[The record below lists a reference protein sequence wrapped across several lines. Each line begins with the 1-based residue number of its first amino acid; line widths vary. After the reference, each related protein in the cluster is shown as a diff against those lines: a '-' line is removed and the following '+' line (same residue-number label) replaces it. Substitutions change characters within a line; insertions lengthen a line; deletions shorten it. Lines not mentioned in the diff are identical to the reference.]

1 MLENLYPDS
10 LEASGR
16 YLRIILKEIS
26 ELKLP
31 YTPIVYSVW
40 YEYASGRN
48 PELNRDIQAARN
60 KKECIDYQK
69 VLEWFR
75 HYISDRPLLVT
86 EEQTRK
92 AGSLLDGMTSQ
103 LTEAG
108 NRMNRQGDQ
117 LKAHNERLSKASTG
131 SDIKNISLDIVSETR
146 RIIDGNTD
154 LKNNVHNTISD
165 LDALKLELRNLREAA
180 KTDMLTGLLNRR
192 GFEDAIAKPMK
203 DAQEETAPLTLI
215 IADIDLF
222 KRINDNYGHL
232 TGDNVLKL
240 LSKLLQ
246 KHIKGKDIAGR
257 FGGEEFIMVLPE
269 TKMNGGFILAEQI
282 RTSLEKIRWQSKSSG
297 KDIGTITISLG
308 VAQFI
313 PGEDL
318 DALIARADKALYA
331 AKENGRNRTGTHNG
345 KEVVLP

>member
-1 MLENLYPDS
+1 MLKNLYLDS

-31 YTPIVYSVW
+31 YTPIVYAVW
-40 YEYASGRN
+40 YEYASGQN
-48 PELNRDIQAARN
+48 CELNKDIQAARK
-60 KKECIDYQK
+60 KKELIDYQK

-75 HYISDRPLLVT
+75 HHVSAKQLLVT
-86 EEQTRK
+86 EEQTKK
-92 AGSLLDGMTSQ
+92 AGSLFEDMTSR

-108 NRMNRQGDQ
+108 TRMDRRGEQ
-117 LKAHNERLSKASTG
+117 LKTHIEHLNDAS
-131 SDIKNISLDIVSETR
+131 SEPDIKNICRDIVLETQQ
-146 RIIDGNTD
+146 IIDDNTD
-154 LKNNVHNTISD
+154 LKKNILKTITE
-165 LDALKLELRNLREAA
+165 LDTVKLELRDLKEAA

-192 GFEDAIAKPMK
+192 GFKNAVATPMR

-215 IADIDLF
+215 LADIDRF

-240 LSKLLQ
+240 ISKLLQ

-269 TKMNGGFILAEQI
+269 TKMDGGFALAEQI
-282 RTSLEKIRWQSKSSG
+282 RISLEKMRWQSKSSG

-313 PGEDL
+313 PGENL

-345 KEVVLP
+345 KEVIFP

>member
-1 MLENLYPDS
+1 MLKNLYPDS

-16 YLRIILKEIS
+16 YLRMILKEIS

-31 YTPIVYSVW
+31 YTPVVYSVW
-40 YEYASGRN
+40 YEYASGQN
-48 PELNRDIQAARN
+48 QELNKEIQAAR
-60 KKECIDYQK
+60 KKKDVIDYQT

-75 HYISDRPLLVT
+75 NHVADRKLVNT
-86 EEQTRK
+86 EEQTEK
-92 AGSLLDGMTSQ
+92 AGSLLDSMTSR
-103 LTEAG
+103 LVEAG
-108 NRMNRQGDQ
+108 NHMGRQGDQ
-117 LKAHNERLSKASTG
+117 LKTHIENLNNAPSDQ
-131 SDIKNISLDIVSETR
+131 DIKDICRDIVLQTQE
-146 RIIDGNTD
+146 IIDGNTA
-154 LKNNVHNTISD
+154 LKNNIHTTICE
-165 LDALKLELRNLREAA
+165 LDTLKLELKNLREEA

-192 GFEDAIAKPMK
+192 GFDDAIAPPMAE
-203 DAQEETAPLTLI
+203 AQEEIAPLTLI
-215 IADIDLF
+215 IADIDRF

-240 LSKLLQ
+240 ISKLLQ

-257 FGGEEFIMVLPE
+257 FGGEEFIMALPE
-269 TKMNGGFILAEQI
+269 TKLNGGFALAEQI
-282 RTSLEKIRWQSKSSG
+282 RSSLEKMTWQSKSSG
-297 KDIGTITISLG
+297 KDMGTITISLG

-345 KEVVLP
+345 KEVICP

>member
-1 MLENLYPDS
+1 MLKNLYPDS

-26 ELKLP
+26 DLKLP
-31 YTPIVYSVW
+31 YTPITYSVW

-48 PELNRDIQAARN
+48 PELYKEIQAARKKKEIINN
-60 KKECIDYQK
+60 KK
-69 VLEWFR
+69 VFEWFS
-75 HYISDRPLLVT
+75 HYVSDRPLLVT
-86 EEQTRK
+86 KKQTIK
-92 AGSLLDGMTSQ
+92 AESLLNEMTSR

-108 NRMNRQGDQ
+108 NRMGQQGDQ
-117 LKAHNERLSKASTG
+117 LKAHIENLNSAS
-131 SDIKNISLDIVSETR
+131 SEPDIKNICRDIILETQ

-154 LKNNVHNTISD
+154 LKNNVHKTINE
-165 LDALKLELRNLREAA
+165 LGALTLELKNLREAA

-192 GFEDAIAKPMK
+192 GFEDAIAKAIK
-203 DAQEETAPLTLI
+203 DAQKGTEPLTLI
-215 IADIDLF
+215 IADLDRF

-240 LSKLLQ
+240 LSKLLR

-257 FGGEEFIMVLPE
+257 FGGEEFIMALPE
-269 TKMNGGFILAEQI
+269 TKINGGFALAEQI
-282 RTSLEKIRWQSKSSG
+282 RTSLEKMRWQSKSSG

-308 VAQFI
+308 VAQFN

-318 DALIARADKALYA
+318 NSLIARADKALYT
-331 AKENGRNRTGTHNG
+331 AKKNGRNRTATHNG
-345 KEVVLP
+345 KEVIFP

>member
-1 MLENLYPDS
+1 MLKNLYFDS

-31 YTPIVYSVW
+31 YTPIVYAVW
-40 YEYASGRN
+40 YEYASGQN
-48 PELNRDIQAARN
+48 HELNKDIQAARE
-60 KKECIDYQK
+60 KKDLIDDQK

-75 HYISDRPLLVT
+75 HHVSAKQLLVT
-86 EEQTRK
+86 EEQTEK
-92 AGSLLDGMTSQ
+92 AGSLFDGMTSR

-108 NRMNRQGDQ
+108 TRMGRQGDQ
-117 LKAHNERLSKASTG
+117 LKTHIEHLNDAS
-131 SDIKNISLDIVSETR
+131 SEPDIKNICRDIVLETQQ
-146 RIIDGNTD
+146 IIDDNTD
-154 LKNNVHNTISD
+154 LKKNILKTITE
-165 LDALKLELRNLREAA
+165 LDTVKLELSNLKEAA

-192 GFEDAIAKPMK
+192 GFEDAVATPMEN
-203 DAQEETAPLTLI
+203 AQKETAPLTLLL
-215 IADIDLF
+215 ADLDRF

-240 LSKLLQ
+240 ISKLLQ

-257 FGGEEFIMVLPE
+257 FGGEEFIMALPE
-269 TKMNGGFILAEQI
+269 TKMDGGVALAEQI
-282 RTSLEKIRWQSKSSG
+282 RTSLEKMRWQSKSSG
-297 KDIGTITISLG
+297 NDIGTITISIG

-345 KEVVLP
+345 KEVIFP

>member
-1 MLENLYPDS
+1 MLKNLYLDS
-10 LEASGR
+10 LEASGK

-40 YEYASGRN
+40 YEYVSGQN
-48 PELNRDIQAARN
+48 AELNKDIQAARE
-60 KKECIDYQK
+60 KKELIDYQK
-69 VLEWFR
+69 VLEWFSN
-75 HYISDRPLLVT
+75 HVSDRQLLNT

-92 AGSLLDGMTSQ
+92 AGSLLDGITSR

-108 NRMNRQGDQ
+108 NRMGLQGDQ
-117 LKAHNERLSKASTG
+117 LKAHIENLNNASNEP
-131 SDIKNISLDIVSETR
+131 DIKNICRDIVLETQG
-146 RIIDGNTD
+146 IIDGNAE
-154 LKNNVHNTISD
+154 LKNNIHTTISE
-165 LDALKLELRNLREAA
+165 LDALKLELKNLKEAA

-192 GFEDAIAKPMK
+192 GFEDAIKQPMEE
-203 DAQEETAPLTLI
+203 AQEETAPLTLI
-215 IADIDLF
+215 IADIDRF

-240 LSKLLQ
+240 ISKLLQ

-269 TKMNGGFILAEQI
+269 TKMDGGFALAEQI
-282 RTSLEKIRWQSKSSG
+282 RTSLEKMRWQSKSSG

-313 PGEDL
+313 PGENI

-345 KEVVLP
+345 NEVILP

>member
-1 MLENLYPDS
+1 MLKNLYLDS

-31 YTPIVYSVW
+31 YTPIVYAVW
-40 YEYASGRN
+40 YEYASGKN
-48 PELNRDIQAARN
+48 SELNKDIQATRG
-60 KKECIDYQK
+60 KKELIDYQK

-75 HYISDRPLLVT
+75 HHVSAKQLLVT
-86 EEQTRK
+86 EEQTKK
-92 AGSLLDGMTSQ
+92 AGSLFDGMTSR

-108 NRMNRQGDQ
+108 TRMDRQGDQ
-117 LKAHNERLSKASTG
+117 LKTHIEHLNNAS
-131 SDIKNISLDIVSETR
+131 SEADIKNICRGIVLETQQ
-146 RIIDGNTD
+146 IIDDNTD
-154 LKNNVHNTISD
+154 LKKNIFKTITE
-165 LDALKLELRNLREAA
+165 LDAVKLELRNLKEEA

-192 GFEDAIAKPMK
+192 GFEDAVATPME

-215 IADIDLF
+215 LADIDRF

-240 LSKLLQ
+240 ISKLLQ

-269 TKMNGGFILAEQI
+269 TKMDGGFALAEQI
-282 RTSLEKIRWQSKSSG
+282 RTSLEKMRWQSKSSG

-331 AKENGRNRTGTHNG
+331 AKGNGRNRTGTHNG
-345 KEVVLP
+345 KEVISP

>member
-1 MLENLYPDS
+1 MLKNLYPDS

-31 YTPIVYSVW
+31 YNPIVYSVW

-48 PELNRDIQAARN
+48 PELNKDIQETWE
-60 KKECIDYQK
+60 KKEAIDYQK
-69 VLEWFR
+69 ILEWFR
-75 HYISDRPLLVT
+75 HHVSDRQLLVT
-86 EEQTRK
+86 EEQTQK
-92 AGSLLDGMTSQ
+92 AGCLLDGMTSR

-108 NRMNRQGDQ
+108 NRMDRQGDL
-117 LKAHNERLSKASTG
+117 LKGHNERLSNASTG
-131 SDIKNISLDIVSETR
+131 SDIKNISQDIVSETQR
-146 RIIDGNTD
+146 LINDNAN
-154 LKNNVHNTISD
+154 LKNNVHSAISE
-165 LDALKLELRNLREAA
+165 LDALKLELNNLKEAA

-192 GFEDAIAKPMK
+192 GFEDAIAEPMK
-203 DAQEETAPLTLI
+203 DAQEETAPLSLI

-222 KRINDNYGHL
+222 KRINDTYGHL

-257 FGGEEFIMVLPE
+257 FGGEEFIMVLPD
-269 TKMNGGFILAEQI
+269 TKMDGGFALAEQI
-282 RTSLEKIRWQSKSSG
+282 RTSLEKMRWQSKSTG

-331 AKENGRNRTGTHNG
+331 AKANGRNRTGTHNG

>member
-1 MLENLYPDS
+1 MLINLYPDS

-40 YEYASGRN
+40 YEYVSGRN
-48 PELNRDIQAARN
+48 PELNRDIQAARK
-60 KKECIDYQK
+60 KKERIDYQK
-69 VLEWFR
+69 ILEWFR
-75 HYISDRPLLVT
+75 HHVSDRQLLVT
-86 EEQTRK
+86 EEQTKK
-92 AGSLLDGMTSQ
+92 AGTLLDGMTSH

-108 NRMNRQGDQ
+108 NRMGRQGKQ
-117 LKAHNERLSKASTG
+117 LKAHNERLSNASTG
-131 SDIKNISLDIVSETR
+131 SDIKNISLDIVSETQQ
-146 RIIDGNTD
+146 IIDGNTD

-165 LDALKLELRNLREAA
+165 LDTLKQELRNLREAA

-192 GFEDAIAKPMK
+192 GFEDAIAEPMK
-203 DAQEETAPLTLI
+203 DAQEETAPLTLM

-269 TKMNGGFILAEQI
+269 TKMDGGFILAEQI
-282 RTSLEKIRWQSKSSG
+282 RTSLEKMRWQSKSTG

-345 KEVVLP
+345 KEVILP

>member
-1 MLENLYPDS
+1 MLKNLYPDS

-16 YLRIILKEIS
+16 YLRMILKEIS

-40 YEYASGRN
+40 YEYASGQN
-48 PELNRDIQAARN
+48 HELNKDIQAARK
-60 KKECIDYQK
+60 KKEVIDYQM

-75 HYISDRPLLVT
+75 NYVSDRQLRNT
-86 EEQTRK
+86 EEQTEK
-92 AGSLLDGMTSQ
+92 AGSLLDDMTAR
-103 LTEAG
+103 LVEAG
-108 NRMNRQGDQ
+108 DHMGRQGEQ
-117 LKAHNERLSKASTG
+117 LKTHIEDLNNAPSDQ
-131 SDIKNISLDIVSETR
+131 DIKNICRDIVLQTQE
-146 RIIDGNTD
+146 IIDGNTD
-154 LKNNVHNTISD
+154 LKNNIHTTICE
-165 LDALKLELRNLREAA
+165 LDALKLELKNLREEA

-192 GFEDAIAKPMK
+192 GFEDAIEKPMAE
-203 DAQEETAPLTLI
+203 AQKEIAPLTLI
-215 IADIDLF
+215 ISDIDRF

-240 LSKLLQ
+240 ISKLLQ

-269 TKMNGGFILAEQI
+269 TKMDGGFALAEQI
-282 RTSLEKIRWQSKSSG
+282 RVSLEKMRWQSKSSG

-308 VAQFI
+308 VAQFM

-318 DALIARADKALYA
+318 DTLIARADKALYS
-331 AKENGRNRTGTHNG
+331 AKENGRNRTCAHNG
-345 KEVVLP
+345 KEVIFP

>member
-1 MLENLYPDS
+1 MLKNLYLDS

-16 YLRIILKEIS
+16 YLRIILKEIT

-31 YTPIVYSVW
+31 YTPIVYAVW
-40 YEYASGRN
+40 YEYVSGHN
-48 PELNRDIQAARN
+48 PKLSKNIQAARK
-60 KKECIDYQK
+60 KKEQIDYQK

-75 HYISDRPLLVT
+75 CHVCDKQELIT

-92 AGSLLDGMTSQ
+92 AGSLLDGMTSR

-108 NRMNRQGDQ
+108 ARMGQQQDQ
-117 LKAHNERLSKASTG
+117 LKAHIEHLNSASNKPE
-131 SDIKNISLDIVSETR
+131 IKNICRDIVLETQE
-146 RIIDGNTD
+146 IIDGNTD
-154 LKNNVHNTISD
+154 LKNDIHNTITE
-165 LDALKLELRNLREAA
+165 LNALKIELRNLRKAV
-180 KTDMLTGLLNRR
+180 KTDILTGLLNRR
-192 GFEDAIAKPMK
+192 GFEDTIANPME
-203 DAQEETAPLTLI
+203 DAQAGTAPLTLI
-215 IADIDLF
+215 IADIDHF

-240 LSKLLQ
+240 ISKLLQ
-246 KHIKGKDIAGR
+246 RHIKGRDIAGR
-257 FGGEEFIMVLPE
+257 FGGEEFIMALPE
-269 TKMNGGFILAEQI
+269 TKMDGGFALAEQI
-282 RTSLEKIRWQSKSSG
+282 RISLEKMRWQSKSSA

-345 KEVVLP
+345 KGVILP